1 MFLKYFKITFLSLLA
16 AVTLVSCSNY
26 QNLLRSDDSAAKYAG
41 ADSLY
46 NAGKYKKALK
56 LMEQIVPAYRGK
68 PQAERLMFIYA
79 NTFYKLED
87 FYLAGYQFDRFETS
101 FPQSDSVEIAAYK
114 SAKSYYQLSPRYSLD
129 QADTRMGLEKLQKY
143 INNYP
148 DSEYRT
154 ETNALVKELR
164 GKLEKKDYEIATK
177 YLDIADYLNSYIPAL
192 EAFENFI
199 VDHPGSIYKKDAYY
213 GRLEAAYKRAVTGVP
228 SLLQERLI
236 MAQGYYKSFEKYYK
250 NDTSEI
256 KEKADEIAQEIEAR
270 LITETEEEP
279 TR

>member
-1 MFLKYFKITFLSLLA
+1 MLAVVSLA
-16 AVTLVSCSNY
+16 SCSDY
-26 QNLLRSDDSAAKYAG
+26 QKLLRSEDTAAKYAG

-46 NAGKYKKALK
+46 KVGKYKKALK

-87 FYLAGYQFDRFETS
+87 FYLAGYQFDRFETT
-101 FPQSDSVEIAAYK
+101 FPKSDSVEVAAYK

-129 QADTRMGLEKLQKY
+129 QEDTRMGLEKLQKY

-164 GKLEKKDYEIATK
+164 EKLEKKDFEVAMQ
-177 YLDIADYLNSYIPAL
+177 YLDIADYLGSYIPAI

-199 VDHPGSIYKKDAYY
+199 VDHPGSVYREAAYY
-213 GRLEAAYKRAVTGVP
+213 GRLEAAYKRAITGVP
-228 SLLQERLI
+228 SLVQERLI
-236 MAQGYYKSFEKYYK
+236 TAKGYYKSFLKYYK
-250 NDTSEI
+250 NDTSDI
-256 KEKADEIAQEIEAR
+256 KEKADEIAREIEAR
-270 LITETEEEP
+270 TVTTTVVEP